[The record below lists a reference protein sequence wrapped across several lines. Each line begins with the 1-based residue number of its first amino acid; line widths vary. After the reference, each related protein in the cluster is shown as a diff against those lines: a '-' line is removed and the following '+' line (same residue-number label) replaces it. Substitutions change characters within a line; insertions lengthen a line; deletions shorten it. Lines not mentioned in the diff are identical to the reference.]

1 MNSRLRALRA
11 ARSPLPAAPRSAMVV
26 ALKRYLGFGNQA
38 LHRSALRRR
47 ERFQK
52 LDLDQ
57 HVREIGEW

>member
-1 MNSRLRALRA
+1 
-11 ARSPLPAAPRSAMVV
+11 MVV